1 MRFLYIAATYLL
13 TPIVL
18 ASLLW
23 RGIRNRGY
31 WQGLGQRFGRLPDLP
46 PTERIWVHAVS
57 VGEVQAAA
65 PLVRALSKRYPEYGI
80 LITTVTPTGQARVRS
95 LFGDTVTHLYAP
107 YDLPGVLRRF
117 FDRVRPV
124 AAIIMET
131 ELWPNLFHE
140 CGKRDV
146 PLVLASARISPRSV
160 NRYRRFLPLFRDAL
174 AHGIVIAAQSE
185 RDAERFLSLGAN
197 PARTH
202 RIGNIKFDLDD
213 SRNPQVPRDLLM
225 PGGLVRPIWIAA
237 STHRGEEQSAL
248 EAARLVLA
256 QIEDAL
262 LVLVPRH
269 PERFESVVQRVA
281 RSGLRYQRRSENDSC
296 ASGTQVFVLDTLG
309 ELPDFFAIAD
319 VAFVG
324 GSLVPI
330 GGHNMLEPAAASVP
344 VLTGPHY
351 FNAPDIAETLLAEE
365 AAVVVNDAQELGSQ
379 VLRFLTSKSLRDAT
393 GERARRVIDNNKGT
407 LERLLQLVTPLLD
420 RGARAAN
427 NVRASS
433 SG

>member
-296 ASGTQVFVLDTLG
+296 APGTQVFVLDTLG

>member
-140 CGKRDV
+140 CGKRGV

-256 QIEDAL
+256 QIENAL

-281 RSGLRYQRRSENDSC
+281 RSGLRYQRRSENESC
-296 ASGTQVFVLDTLG
+296 APGTQVFVLDTLG

>member
-281 RSGLRYQRRSENDSC
+281 RSGLRYQRRSENESC
-296 ASGTQVFVLDTLG
+296 APGTQVFVLDTLG

>member
-160 NRYRRFLPLFRDAL
+160 NRYRKFLPLFRDAL

-296 ASGTQVFVLDTLG
+296 APGTQVFVLDTLG

>member
-140 CGKRDV
+140 CGKRGV

-281 RSGLRYQRRSENDSC
+281 RSGLRYQRRSENESC
-296 ASGTQVFVLDTLG
+296 APGTQVFVLDTLG